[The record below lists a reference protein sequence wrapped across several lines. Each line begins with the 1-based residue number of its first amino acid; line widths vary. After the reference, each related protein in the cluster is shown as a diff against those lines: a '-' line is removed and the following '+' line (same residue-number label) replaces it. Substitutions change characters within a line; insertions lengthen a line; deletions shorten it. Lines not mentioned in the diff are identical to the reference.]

1 MRVRAEGVPT
11 AGSDYSLVCTL
22 DTEEGVRSEYI
33 SIVWT
38 TPSGETKKAENV
50 SDNGTTGELNF
61 SPLNTSDRGDY
72 ICTGRI
78 RVDSV
83 MVNVSSNS
91 SLDINVTSES
101 LFYIIIIYAHLTPP
115 SFSQSRLPE
124 CQLGLMLVMMDRS
137 TKERS

>member
-1 MRVRAEGVPT
+1 MVEVRAEGVPT
-11 AGSDYSLVCTL
+11 AGGDYSLVCTL
-22 DTEEGVRSEYI
+22 DTEEGVRSEDI
-33 SIVWT
+33 SIIWT

-78 RVDSV
+78 IVDSV
-83 MVNVSSNS
+83 MVNVSANS
-91 SLDINVTSES
+91 SLDVNVTSES
-101 LFYIIIIYAHLTPP
+101 LLYIIIYTHLTLP
-115 SFSQSRLPE
+115 SISQSLLPE

-137 TKERS
+137 TEEHN